1 MFFKSTHHVQILKK
15 AIIKEHFFYELKA
28 RQKLFIVPVNTCTG
42 SANSF
47 REWRYGFIN
56 AQCVKEK
63 NHITLCKINSMKKVK

>member
-1 MFFKSTHHVQILKK
+1 MFFKSTTPCSNIEK

-28 RQKLFIVPVNTCTG
+28 RQKLFIVPVNTC

-56 AQCVKEK
+56 AQCGKEK